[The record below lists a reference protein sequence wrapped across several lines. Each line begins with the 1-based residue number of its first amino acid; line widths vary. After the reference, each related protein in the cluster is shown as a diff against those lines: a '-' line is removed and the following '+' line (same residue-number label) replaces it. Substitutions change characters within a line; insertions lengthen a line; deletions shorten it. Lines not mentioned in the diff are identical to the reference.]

1 MNYRGFLC
9 TLALVAAFSV
19 GCTPKTTPQAPSQ
32 DQPSATQAAAT
43 QSAAVA
49 EAPASQASA
58 EMAQN
63 GQPSSPLASEI
74 NPRFKGVG
82 SYARENS
89 SQYNNGNLIITDF
102 SEGLKIFEF
111 NILSGSEAT
120 DSATSYRLAGV
131 FNVDLD
137 KVGQGEFDSIVAG
150 QNGKIH
156 FELSKDGKM
165 INVTAEGPKNQVYV
179 GSYSY
184 YHPGFDISLGLAK
197 AVLEELPGAVTGL
210 TQAAGKYTIKL
221 FDNED
226 PLLGI
231 YYEVEAIDKRDQVIG
246 SYLVSK
252 DLQSV
257 VRTDIGDLKAIRGDL
272 TPEMKKAL
280 LEVMPKG

>member
-120 DSATSYRLAGV
+120 DSATTYRLAGI
-131 FNVDLD
+131 FNIDLD
-137 KVGQGEFDSIVAG
+137 KTGLGEYDSIVAG
-150 QNGKIH
+150 YKGKIH
-156 FELSKDGKM
+156 FKLSDDGQM
-165 INVTAEGPKNQVYV
+165 INVTAEGEKNQVYV
-179 GSYSY
+179 GSYTFS
-184 YHPGFDISLGLAK
+184 HKDFDISLGLVK

-210 TQAAGKYTIKL
+210 TKEAGKYTIKL
-221 FDNED
+221 LDNGE
-226 PLLGI
+226 PLAGE
-231 YYEVEAIDKRDQVIG
+231 YYEAEAVNQKDRVIG
-246 SYLVSK
+246 AYVISK
-252 DLQSV
+252 DLQLV
-257 VRTDIGDLKAIRGDL
+257 LRTDIGALTPIHGQL
-272 TPEMKKAL
+272 TPEVEAKIAEAL
-280 LEVMPKG
+280 PKG

>member
-1 MNYRGFLC
+1 MNYKGAVC
-9 TLALVAAFSV
+9 ALALVAAFSI
-19 GCTPKTTPQAPSQ
+19 GCTAK
-32 DQPSATQAAAT
+32 SANQAAEQAK
-43 QSAAVA
+43 SAASEVVA
-49 EAPASQASA
+49 VSEEAKPAV
-58 EMAQN
+58 EVAQN
-63 GQPSSPLASEI
+63 DENIPVLNSKV
-74 NPRFKGVG
+74 NPNFKVIG
-82 SYARENS
+82 SYYRENS
-89 SQYNNGNLIITDF
+89 SQYNNGILVITDF

-111 NILSGSEAT
+111 NILSGSEAN

>member
-1 MNYRGFLC
+1 MNYKGITF

-19 GCTPKTTPQAPSQ
+19 ACTAKTAN
-32 DQPSATQAAAT
+32 QAAEQAK
-43 QSAAVA
+43 SAASEVVA
-49 EAPASQASA
+49 VSEEAKPAV
-58 EMAQN
+58 EVAQN
-63 GQPSSPLASEI
+63 DENIPVLSSKV
-74 NPRFKGVG
+74 NPNFKVIG
-82 SYARENS
+82 SYYRENS
-89 SQYNNGNLIITDF
+89 SQYNNGILVITDF

-231 YYEVEAIDKRDQVIG
+231 YYEVEAIDKHDQVIG

-272 TPEMKKAL
+272 TPEMRKAL

>member
-1 MNYRGFLC
+1 MNYKGITF

-19 GCTPKTTPQAPSQ
+19 ACTAKTAN
-32 DQPSATQAAAT
+32 QAAEQAK
-43 QSAAVA
+43 SAASEVVA
-49 EAPASQASA
+49 VSEEAKPAV
-58 EMAQN
+58 EVAQN
-63 GQPSSPLASEI
+63 DENIPVLSSKV
-74 NPRFKGVG
+74 NPNFKVIG
-82 SYARENS
+82 SYYRENS
-89 SQYNNGNLIITDF
+89 SQYNNGILVITDF

-137 KVGQGEFDSIVAG
+137 KVGQGEFDSVVAG

>member
-1 MNYRGFLC
+1 MNYKGAVC
-9 TLALVAAFSV
+9 VLALVAAFSI
-19 GCTPKTTPQAPSQ
+19 GCTAK
-32 DQPSATQAAAT
+32 SANQAAEQAK
-43 QSAAVA
+43 SAASEVVA
-49 EAPASQASA
+49 VSEEAKPAV
-58 EMAQN
+58 EVAQN
-63 GQPSSPLASEI
+63 DENIPVLSSKV
-74 NPRFKGVG
+74 NPNFKVIG
-82 SYARENS
+82 SYYRENS
-89 SQYNNGNLIITDF
+89 SQYNNGILVITDF

>member
-1 MNYRGFLC
+1 MNYKGAVC
-9 TLALVAAFSV
+9 ALALVAAFSI
-19 GCTPKTTPQAPSQ
+19 GCTAKSANQVAEQAK
-32 DQPSATQAAAT
+32 
-43 QSAAVA
+43 SAASEVVA
-49 EAPASQASA
+49 VSEEAKPAV
-58 EMAQN
+58 EVAQN
-63 GQPSSPLASEI
+63 DENIPVLSSKV
-74 NPRFKGVG
+74 NPNFKAIG
-82 SYARENS
+82 SYYRENS
-89 SQYNNGNLIITDF
+89 SQYNNGILVITDF

-137 KVGQGEFDSIVAG
+137 KVGQGEFDSVVAG

>member
-1 MNYRGFLC
+1 MNYKGAVC
-9 TLALVAAFSV
+9 ALALVAAFSI
-19 GCTPKTTPQAPSQ
+19 GCTAK
-32 DQPSATQAAAT
+32 SANQAAEQAK
-43 QSAAVA
+43 SAASEVVA
-49 EAPASQASA
+49 VSEEAKPAV
-58 EMAQN
+58 EVAQN
-63 GQPSSPLASEI
+63 DENIPVLSSKV
-74 NPRFKGVG
+74 NPNFKVIG
-82 SYARENS
+82 SYYRENS
-89 SQYNNGNLIITDF
+89 SQYNNGILVITDF

-111 NILSGSEAT
+111 NILSGSEAN

>member
-1 MNYRGFLC
+1 MNYKGITF

-19 GCTPKTTPQAPSQ
+19 ACTAKTAN
-32 DQPSATQAAAT
+32 QAAEQAK
-43 QSAAVA
+43 SAASEVVA
-49 EAPASQASA
+49 VSEEAKPAV
-58 EMAQN
+58 EVAQN
-63 GQPSSPLASEI
+63 DENIPVLSSKV
-74 NPRFKGVG
+74 NPNFKAIG
-82 SYARENS
+82 SYYRENS
-89 SQYNNGNLIITDF
+89 SQYNNGILVITDF

>member
-1 MNYRGFLC
+1 MNYKGAVC
-9 TLALVAAFSV
+9 ALALVAAFSI
-19 GCTPKTTPQAPSQ
+19 GCTAK
-32 DQPSATQAAAT
+32 SANQAAEQAK
-43 QSAAVA
+43 SAASEVVA
-49 EAPASQASA
+49 VSEEAKPAV
-58 EMAQN
+58 EVAQN
-63 GQPSSPLASEI
+63 DENIPVLSSKV
-74 NPRFKGVG
+74 NPNFKVIG
-82 SYARENS
+82 SYYRENS
-89 SQYNNGNLIITDF
+89 SQYNNGILVITDF

>member
-1 MNYRGFLC
+1 MNYKGITF

-19 GCTPKTTPQAPSQ
+19 ACTAKTAN
-32 DQPSATQAAAT
+32 QAAEQAK
-43 QSAAVA
+43 SAASEVVA
-49 EAPASQASA
+49 VSEEAKPAV
-58 EMAQN
+58 EVAQN
-63 GQPSSPLASEI
+63 DENIPVLSSKV
-74 NPRFKGVG
+74 NPNFKVIG
-82 SYARENS
+82 SYYRENS
-89 SQYNNGNLIITDF
+89 SQYNNGILVITDF

-272 TPEMKKAL
+272 TPEMRKAL

>member
-1 MNYRGFLC
+1 MNYKGITF

-19 GCTPKTTPQAPSQ
+19 ACTAKTAN
-32 DQPSATQAAAT
+32 QAAEQAK
-43 QSAAVA
+43 SAASEVVA
-49 EAPASQASA
+49 VSEEAKPAV
-58 EMAQN
+58 EVAQN
-63 GQPSSPLASEI
+63 DENIPVLSSKV
-74 NPRFKGVG
+74 NPNFKVIG
-82 SYARENS
+82 SYYRENS
-89 SQYNNGNLIITDF
+89 SQYNNGILVITDF

>member
-1 MNYRGFLC
+1 MNYKGAVC
-9 TLALVAAFSV
+9 ALALVAAFSI
-19 GCTPKTTPQAPSQ
+19 GCTAK
-32 DQPSATQAAAT
+32 SANQAAEQAK
-43 QSAAVA
+43 SAASEVVA
-49 EAPASQASA
+49 VSEEAKPAV
-58 EMAQN
+58 EVAQN
-63 GQPSSPLASEI
+63 DENIPVLSSKV
-74 NPRFKGVG
+74 NPNFKAIG
-82 SYARENS
+82 SYYRENS
-89 SQYNNGNLIITDF
+89 SQYNNGILVITDF

-137 KVGQGEFDSIVAG
+137 KVGQGEFDSVVAG

-184 YHPGFDISLGLAK
+184 YHPDFDISLGLAK

>member
-1 MNYRGFLC
+1 MNYKGAVC
-9 TLALVAAFSV
+9 ALALVAAFSI
-19 GCTPKTTPQAPSQ
+19 GCTAK
-32 DQPSATQAAAT
+32 SANQAAEQAK
-43 QSAAVA
+43 SAASEVVA
-49 EAPASQASA
+49 VSEEAKPAV
-58 EMAQN
+58 EVAQN
-63 GQPSSPLASEI
+63 DENIPVLSSKV
-74 NPRFKGVG
+74 NPNFKVIG
-82 SYARENS
+82 SYYRENS
-89 SQYNNGNLIITDF
+89 SQYNNGILVITDF

-137 KVGQGEFDSIVAG
+137 KVGQGEFDSVVAG

-184 YHPGFDISLGLAK
+184 YHPGFDISLGLVK

>member
-1 MNYRGFLC
+1 MNYKGAVC
-9 TLALVAAFSV
+9 ALALVAAFSI
-19 GCTPKTTPQAPSQ
+19 GCTAK
-32 DQPSATQAAAT
+32 SANQAAEQAK
-43 QSAAVA
+43 SAASEVVA
-49 EAPASQASA
+49 VSEEAKPAV
-58 EMAQN
+58 EVAQN
-63 GQPSSPLASEI
+63 DENIPVLSSKV
-74 NPRFKGVG
+74 NPNFKAIG
-82 SYARENS
+82 SYYRENS
-89 SQYNNGNLIITDF
+89 SQYNNGILVITDF

>member
-1 MNYRGFLC
+1 MNYKGAVC
-9 TLALVAAFSV
+9 ALALVAAFSI
-19 GCTPKTTPQAPSQ
+19 GCTAK
-32 DQPSATQAAAT
+32 SANQAAEQAK
-43 QSAAVA
+43 SAASEVVA
-49 EAPASQASA
+49 VSEEAKPAV
-58 EMAQN
+58 EVAQN
-63 GQPSSPLASEI
+63 DENIPVLSSKV
-74 NPRFKGVG
+74 NPNFKVIG
-82 SYARENS
+82 SYYRENS
-89 SQYNNGNLIITDF
+89 SQYNNGILVITDF

-111 NILSGSEAT
+111 NILSGSEAN

-165 INVTAEGPKNQVYV
+165 INVPAEGPKNQEYV

>member
-1 MNYRGFLC
+1 MNYKGITF

-19 GCTPKTTPQAPSQ
+19 ACTAKTAN
-32 DQPSATQAAAT
+32 QAAEQAK
-43 QSAAVA
+43 SAASEVVA
-49 EAPASQASA
+49 VSEEAKPAV
-58 EMAQN
+58 EVAQN
-63 GQPSSPLASEI
+63 DENIPVLSSKV
-74 NPRFKGVG
+74 NPNFKVIG
-82 SYARENS
+82 SYYRENS
-89 SQYNNGNLIITDF
+89 SQYNNGILVITDF

-120 DSATSYRLAGV
+120 DSATSYCLAGV

-137 KVGQGEFDSIVAG
+137 KVGQGEFDSVVAG

>member
-19 GCTPKTTPQAPSQ
+19 GCTAKTAN
-32 DQPSATQAAAT
+32 QAAEQAK
-43 QSAAVA
+43 SAASEVVA
-49 EAPASQASA
+49 VSEEAKPAV
-58 EMAQN
+58 EVAQN
-63 GQPSSPLASEI
+63 DENIPVLSSKV
-74 NPRFKGVG
+74 NPNFKVIG
-82 SYARENS
+82 SYYRENS
-89 SQYNNGNLIITDF
+89 SQYNNGILVITDF

>member
-1 MNYRGFLC
+1 MNYKGAVC
-9 TLALVAAFSV
+9 ALALVAAFSI
-19 GCTPKTTPQAPSQ
+19 GCTAK
-32 DQPSATQAAAT
+32 SANQAAEQAK
-43 QSAAVA
+43 SAASEVVA
-49 EAPASQASA
+49 VSEEAEPAV
-58 EMAQN
+58 EVAQSDEN
-63 GQPSSPLASEI
+63 IPVLSSKV
-74 NPRFKGVG
+74 NPNFKVIG
-82 SYARENS
+82 SYYRENS
-89 SQYNNGNLIITDF
+89 SQYNNGILVITDF

>member
-1 MNYRGFLC
+1 MNYKGAVC
-9 TLALVAAFSV
+9 ALALVAAFSI
-19 GCTPKTTPQAPSQ
+19 GCTAK
-32 DQPSATQAAAT
+32 SANQAAEQAK
-43 QSAAVA
+43 SAASEVVA
-49 EAPASQASA
+49 VSEEAKPAV
-58 EMAQN
+58 EVAQN
-63 GQPSSPLASEI
+63 DENIPVLSSKV
-74 NPRFKGVG
+74 NPNFKAIG
-82 SYARENS
+82 SYYRENS
-89 SQYNNGNLIITDF
+89 SQYNNGILVITDF

-137 KVGQGEFDSIVAG
+137 KVGQGEFDSVVAG

-184 YHPGFDISLGLAK
+184 YHPGFDISFGLAK

>member
-1 MNYRGFLC
+1 MNYKGAVC
-9 TLALVAAFSV
+9 ALALVAAFSI
-19 GCTPKTTPQAPSQ
+19 GCTAK
-32 DQPSATQAAAT
+32 SANQAAEQAK
-43 QSAAVA
+43 SAASEVVA
-49 EAPASQASA
+49 VSEEAKPAV
-58 EMAQN
+58 EVAQN
-63 GQPSSPLASEI
+63 DENIPVLSSKV
-74 NPRFKGVG
+74 NPNFKVIG
-82 SYARENS
+82 SYYRENS
-89 SQYNNGNLIITDF
+89 SQYNNGILVITDF

-137 KVGQGEFDSIVAG
+137 KVGQGEFDSVVAG

-184 YHPGFDISLGLAK
+184 YHPDFDISLGLAK

-280 LEVMPKG
+280 LEVMPQG

>member
-1 MNYRGFLC
+1 MNYKGAVC
-9 TLALVAAFSV
+9 ALALVAAFSI
-19 GCTPKTTPQAPSQ
+19 GCTAK
-32 DQPSATQAAAT
+32 SANQAAEQAK
-43 QSAAVA
+43 SAASEVVA
-49 EAPASQASA
+49 VSEEAKPAV
-58 EMAQN
+58 EVAQN
-63 GQPSSPLASEI
+63 DENIPVLSSKV
-74 NPRFKGVG
+74 NPNFKVIG
-82 SYARENS
+82 SYYRENS
-89 SQYNNGNLIITDF
+89 SQYNNGILVITDF

-137 KVGQGEFDSIVAG
+137 KVGQGEFDSVVAG

>member
-1 MNYRGFLC
+1 MNYKGAVC
-9 TLALVAAFSV
+9 ALALVAAFSI
-19 GCTPKTTPQAPSQ
+19 GCTAK
-32 DQPSATQAAAT
+32 SANQAAEQAK
-43 QSAAVA
+43 SAASEVVA
-49 EAPASQASA
+49 VSEEAKPAV
-58 EMAQN
+58 EVAQN
-63 GQPSSPLASEI
+63 DENIPVLSSKV
-74 NPRFKGVG
+74 NPNFKVIG
-82 SYARENS
+82 SYYRENS
-89 SQYNNGNLIITDF
+89 SQYNNGILVITDF

-137 KVGQGEFDSIVAG
+137 KVGQGEFDSVVAG

-184 YHPGFDISLGLAK
+184 YHPDFDISLGLAK

-210 TQAAGKYTIKL
+210 TQAADKYTIKL

-280 LEVMPKG
+280 LEVMPQG

>member
-1 MNYRGFLC
+1 MNYKGITF

-19 GCTPKTTPQAPSQ
+19 ACTAKTAN
-32 DQPSATQAAAT
+32 QAAEQAK
-43 QSAAVA
+43 SAASEVVA
-49 EAPASQASA
+49 VSEEAKPAV
-58 EMAQN
+58 EVAQN
-63 GQPSSPLASEI
+63 DENIPVLSSKV
-74 NPRFKGVG
+74 NPNFKAIG
-82 SYARENS
+82 SYYRENS
-89 SQYNNGNLIITDF
+89 SQYNNGILVITDF

-137 KVGQGEFDSIVAG
+137 KVGQGEFDSVVAG

>member
-1 MNYRGFLC
+1 MNYKGAVC
-9 TLALVAAFSV
+9 ALALVAAFSI
-19 GCTPKTTPQAPSQ
+19 GCTAK
-32 DQPSATQAAAT
+32 SANQAAEQAK
-43 QSAAVA
+43 SAASEVVA
-49 EAPASQASA
+49 VSEEAKPAV
-58 EMAQN
+58 EVAQN
-63 GQPSSPLASEI
+63 DENIPVLSSKV
-74 NPRFKGVG
+74 NPNFKAIG
-82 SYARENS
+82 SYYRENS
-89 SQYNNGNLIITDF
+89 SQYNNGILVITDF

-137 KVGQGEFDSIVAG
+137 KVGQGEFDSVVAG

>member
-1 MNYRGFLC
+1 MNYRGAVC
-9 TLALVAAFSV
+9 ALALVAAFSI
-19 GCTPKTTPQAPSQ
+19 GCTAK
-32 DQPSATQAAAT
+32 SANQAAEQAK
-43 QSAAVA
+43 SAASEVVA
-49 EAPASQASA
+49 VSEEAKPAV
-58 EMAQN
+58 EVAQN
-63 GQPSSPLASEI
+63 DENIPVLSSKV
-74 NPRFKGVG
+74 NPNFKAIG
-82 SYARENS
+82 SYYRENS
-89 SQYNNGNLIITDF
+89 SQYNNGILVITDF

-137 KVGQGEFDSIVAG
+137 KVGQGEFDSVVAG

-257 VRTDIGDLKAIRGDL
+257 MRTDIGDLKAIRGDL

>member
-1 MNYRGFLC
+1 MNYRGAVC
-9 TLALVAAFSV
+9 ALALVAAFSI
-19 GCTPKTTPQAPSQ
+19 GCTAK
-32 DQPSATQAAAT
+32 SANQAAEQAK
-43 QSAAVA
+43 SAASEVVA
-49 EAPASQASA
+49 VSEEAKPAV
-58 EMAQN
+58 EVAQN
-63 GQPSSPLASEI
+63 DENIPVLSSKV
-74 NPRFKGVG
+74 NPNFKAIG
-82 SYARENS
+82 SYYRENS
-89 SQYNNGNLIITDF
+89 SQYNNGILVITDF

-137 KVGQGEFDSIVAG
+137 KVGQGEFDSVVAG

>member
-1 MNYRGFLC
+1 MNYKGITF

-19 GCTPKTTPQAPSQ
+19 ACTAKTAN
-32 DQPSATQAAAT
+32 QAAEQAK
-43 QSAAVA
+43 SAASEVVA
-49 EAPASQASA
+49 VSEEAKPAV
-58 EMAQN
+58 EVAQN
-63 GQPSSPLASEI
+63 DENIPVLSSKV
-74 NPRFKGVG
+74 NPNFKVIG
-82 SYARENS
+82 SYYRENS
-89 SQYNNGNLIITDF
+89 SQYNNGILVITDF

-111 NILSGSEAT
+111 NILSGSEAI

-137 KVGQGEFDSIVAG
+137 KVGQGEFDSVVAG

>member
-1 MNYRGFLC
+1 MNYKGAVC
-9 TLALVAAFSV
+9 ALALVAAFSI
-19 GCTPKTTPQAPSQ
+19 GCTAK
-32 DQPSATQAAAT
+32 SANQAAEQAK
-43 QSAAVA
+43 SAASEVVA
-49 EAPASQASA
+49 VSEEAKPAV
-58 EMAQN
+58 EVAQN
-63 GQPSSPLASEI
+63 DENIPVLSSKV
-74 NPRFKGVG
+74 NPNFKVIG
-82 SYARENS
+82 SYYRENS
-89 SQYNNGNLIITDF
+89 SQYNNGILVITDF

-137 KVGQGEFDSIVAG
+137 KVGQGEFDSVVAG

-184 YHPGFDISLGLAK
+184 YHPDFDISLGLAK

-226 PLLGI
+226 PVLGI

>member
-1 MNYRGFLC
+1 MNYKGAVC
-9 TLALVAAFSV
+9 ALALVAAFSI
-19 GCTPKTTPQAPSQ
+19 GCTAK
-32 DQPSATQAAAT
+32 SANQAAEQAK
-43 QSAAVA
+43 SAASEVVA
-49 EAPASQASA
+49 VSEEAKPAV
-58 EMAQN
+58 EVAQN
-63 GQPSSPLASEI
+63 DENIPVLSSKV
-74 NPRFKGVG
+74 NPNFKVIG
-82 SYARENS
+82 SYYRENS
-89 SQYNNGNLIITDF
+89 SQYNNGILVITDF

-137 KVGQGEFDSIVAG
+137 KVGQGEFDSVVAG

-184 YHPGFDISLGLAK
+184 YHPDFDISLGLAK

-272 TPEMKKAL
+272 TPKMKKAL

>member
-1 MNYRGFLC
+1 MNYKGAVC
-9 TLALVAAFSV
+9 ALALVAAFSI
-19 GCTPKTTPQAPSQ
+19 GCTAK
-32 DQPSATQAAAT
+32 SANQAAEQAK
-43 QSAAVA
+43 SAASEVVA
-49 EAPASQASA
+49 VSEEAKPAV
-58 EMAQN
+58 EVAQN
-63 GQPSSPLASEI
+63 DENIPVLSSKV
-74 NPRFKGVG
+74 NPNFKVIG
-82 SYARENS
+82 SYYRENS
-89 SQYNNGNLIITDF
+89 SQYNNGILVITDF

-184 YHPGFDISLGLAK
+184 YHPDFDISLGLAK

-280 LEVMPKG
+280 LEVMPQG

>member
-1 MNYRGFLC
+1 MNYKGAVC
-9 TLALVAAFSV
+9 ALALVAAFSI
-19 GCTPKTTPQAPSQ
+19 GCTAK
-32 DQPSATQAAAT
+32 SANQAAEQAK
-43 QSAAVA
+43 SAASEVVA
-49 EAPASQASA
+49 VSEEAKPAV
-58 EMAQN
+58 EVAQN
-63 GQPSSPLASEI
+63 DENIPVLSSKV
-74 NPRFKGVG
+74 NPNFKVIG
-82 SYARENS
+82 SYYRENS
-89 SQYNNGNLIITDF
+89 SQYNNGILVITDF

-137 KVGQGEFDSIVAG
+137 KVGQGEFDSVVAG

-184 YHPGFDISLGLAK
+184 YHPDFDISLGLAK

>member
-1 MNYRGFLC
+1 MNYKGAVC
-9 TLALVAAFSV
+9 ALALVAAFSI
-19 GCTPKTTPQAPSQ
+19 GCTAK
-32 DQPSATQAAAT
+32 SANQAAEQAE
-43 QSAAVA
+43 SAASEVVA
-49 EAPASQASA
+49 VSEEAKPAV
-58 EMAQN
+58 EVAQN
-63 GQPSSPLASEI
+63 DENIPVLSSKV
-74 NPRFKGVG
+74 NPNFKVIG
-82 SYARENS
+82 SYYRENS
-89 SQYNNGNLIITDF
+89 SQYNNGILVITDF

-111 NILSGSEAT
+111 NILSGSEAN

>member
-19 GCTPKTTPQAPSQ
+19 ACTAK
-32 DQPSATQAAAT
+32 SANQAAEQAK
-43 QSAAVA
+43 SAASEVVA
-49 EAPASQASA
+49 VSEEAKPAV
-58 EMAQN
+58 EVAQN
-63 GQPSSPLASEI
+63 DENIPVLSSKV
-74 NPRFKGVG
+74 NPNFKAIG
-82 SYARENS
+82 SYYRENS
-89 SQYNNGNLIITDF
+89 SQYNNGILVITDF

>member
-1 MNYRGFLC
+1 MNYKGAVC
-9 TLALVAAFSV
+9 ALALVAAFSI
-19 GCTPKTTPQAPSQ
+19 GCTAK
-32 DQPSATQAAAT
+32 SANQAAEQAK
-43 QSAAVA
+43 SAASEVVA
-49 EAPASQASA
+49 VSEEAKPAV
-58 EMAQN
+58 EVAQN
-63 GQPSSPLASEI
+63 DENIPVLSSKV
-74 NPRFKGVG
+74 NPNFKVIG
-82 SYARENS
+82 SYYRENS
-89 SQYNNGNLIITDF
+89 SQYNNGILVITDF

-137 KVGQGEFDSIVAG
+137 KVGQGEFDSVVAG
-150 QNGKIH
+150 QNGKIR

>member
-1 MNYRGFLC
+1 MNYKGITF

-19 GCTPKTTPQAPSQ
+19 ACTAKTAN
-32 DQPSATQAAAT
+32 QAAEQAK
-43 QSAAVA
+43 SAASEVVA
-49 EAPASQASA
+49 VSEEAKPAV
-58 EMAQN
+58 EVAQN
-63 GQPSSPLASEI
+63 DENIPVFSSKV
-74 NPRFKGVG
+74 NPNFKVIG
-82 SYARENS
+82 SYCRENS
-89 SQYNNGNLIITDF
+89 SQYNNGILVITDF

-184 YHPGFDISLGLAK
+184 YHPNFDISLGLAK

-231 YYEVEAIDKRDQVIG
+231 YYEVEAIDKRNQVIG